1 MTIES
6 LDTARDA
13 NGDWRPAEPIK
24 VPPIVSWPPR
34 PLIIAKWM
42 FGFPGYLWP
51 MNSVWFAVSLVTW
64 VFLTPE
70 LAAMKSFEL
79 WWIALLFARN
89 FGFVLVL
96 FGGLHLYF
104 YVFKKQGDERRFSD
118 KPFATNTKRFLFGDQ
133 VRDNMFRTLGTAV
146 PIMTAYE
153 VVTYWL
159 FANSYLGFVP
169 FEANS
174 VGFWVWF
181 GMLLVFAPVIHA
193 LHFYFTHR
201 ALHWRPLYKS
211 VHRIHH
217 LNVEVGP
224 WSGIAMHPVEQVIYF
239 STVCVQWLLA
249 LHPVNALYQIH
260 LAAFLPAM
268 SHSGYERLTV
278 NGKDSGWDS
287 GSYFHYLHHKYFEC
301 NYGGSIAPMDQLFGT
316 FHDGSSK
323 AQTTMRERMRARRGI
338 ST

>member
-1 MTIES
+1 MTAEE
-6 LDTARDA
+6 LKVRDPSQ
-13 NGDWRPAEPIK
+13 DWRPAETIK
-24 VPPIVSWPPR
+24 LPPIVSWPPR
-34 PLIIAKWM
+34 PLVNSKWL

-51 MNSVWFAVSLVTW
+51 MNSTWLAITLVTW

-70 LAAMKSFEL
+70 LSAMKTFEL
-79 WWIALLFARN
+79 WWVAALLARN
-89 FGFVLVL
+89 FAFVLVL

-104 YVFKKQGDERRFSD
+104 YVLKKQGDERRFSS
-118 KPFATNTKRFLFGDQ
+118 KPFAADNKRFLFGDQ
-133 VRDNMFRTLGTAV
+133 VRDNIFRTLVTGV
-146 PIMTAYE
+146 PIITTYE
-153 VVTYWL
+153 AVTYWL
-159 FANSYLGFVP
+159 FANGYLGFIP
-169 FEANS
+169 LDANS

-181 GMLLVFAPVIHA
+181 GVLVLFAPVIHA

-201 ALHWRPLYKS
+201 LLHWRPLYKS

-217 LNVEVGP
+217 FNVEIGP
-224 WSGIAMHPVEQVIYF
+224 WSGIAMHPAEQSIYF

-268 SHSGYERLTV
+268 SHSGFERLLV

-301 NYGGSIAPMDQLFGT
+301 NYGGAVAPLDQLFGT
-316 FHDGSSK
+316 FHDGSPE
-323 AQTTMRERMRARRGI
+323 AQAAMRERMHPRRGAP
-338 ST
+338 T